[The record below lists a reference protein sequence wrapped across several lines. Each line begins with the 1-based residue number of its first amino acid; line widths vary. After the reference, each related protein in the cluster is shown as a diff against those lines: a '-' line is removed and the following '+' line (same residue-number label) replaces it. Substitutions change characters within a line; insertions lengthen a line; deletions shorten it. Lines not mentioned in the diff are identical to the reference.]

1 MEKGETGQ
9 NTGNSCFFLLAVI
22 LCVIRHEKR
31 RRPSATFTI
40 ETITATSDTHTHKTP
55 EIVKRENNKDV
66 LVLGETQDSPFRQ
79 REEK

>member
-1 MEKGETGQ
+1 MEKDETGQ

-31 RRPSATFTI
+31 RPSATFTI
-40 ETITATSDTHTHKTP
+40 ETITATSDTHTHTT
-55 EIVKRENNKDV
+55 VKRENNKDV

-79 REEK
+79 PEEK